1 MLGYK
6 FINIANKIHNNKYKY
21 FINNDKNLD
30 HYKEKIDILCPVH
43 GMFKQI
49 AKTHLNKGCLKC
61 YMLLKK
67 EIFIKKA
74 KNKHKNK
81 YDYNNINYT
90 GSKNKVIITCPIHGD
105 FTQTPYSH
113 IEYGCSKCA
122 IENTIK
128 RSRDKAQNTAL
139 NLIKLSKKKY
149 NNKYDY
155 SLVNYI
161 NKNTKVK
168 IICPEHGV
176 IEEKLKN
183 HYSNNIGCKYCK
195 KIDNGL
201 RQRRTTED
209 FISEAMRVH
218 GGVYDYSKTV
228 YGKGNKDQV
237 IVTCKKHGDFKVK
250 PNNHIANKTGCPIC
264 KLSKGELKIAKLLND
279 LNISFKREYN
289 IPDSNTK
296 FRYDFYLPD
305 LNILIEYD
313 GRQHFEP
320 VTAWGGEKELLNIQK
335 RDKTKN
341 KIAKEKGY
349 KLIRIKYTEINNIKK
364 YLLFR
369 ISRYFKYCVNNK
381 WYRNFLELCKGEHLP
396 GNIKPKDVKQYLIY
410 K

>member
-90 GSKNKVIITCPIHGD
+90 GSKNKVIITCPI
-105 FTQTPYSH
+105 
-113 IEYGCSKCA
+113 
-122 IENTIK
+122 
-128 RSRDKAQNTAL
+128 
-139 NLIKLSKKKY
+139 
-149 NNKYDY
+149 
-155 SLVNYI
+155 
-161 NKNTKVK
+161 
-168 IICPEHGV
+168 
-176 IEEKLKN
+176 
-183 HYSNNIGCKYCK
+183 
-195 KIDNGL
+195 
-201 RQRRTTED
+201 
-209 FISEAMRVH
+209 
-218 GGVYDYSKTV
+218 
-228 YGKGNKDQV
+228 
-237 IVTCKKHGDFKVK
+237 HGDFKVK